1 MKETKTI
8 VNPSFPVL
16 MYEVAELMT
25 YGWTVSQEVCPN
37 ASFTYYEVE
46 MYRDDESV
54 ALMQQRVNKAVAGK
68 QDRTKDVMREN
79 LAKNRTKRW
88 EKKEEDSNE
97 G

>member
-25 YGWTVSQEVCPN
+25 YGWMPSQELCPN
-37 ASFTYYEVE
+37 YNFVYFEVE
-46 MYRDDESV
+46 MYRDEDTI
-54 ALMQQRVNKAVAGK
+54 ATMQQRVNKAVAGK

-88 EKKEEDSNE
+88 EKKEEENVD
-97 G
+97 

>member
-1 MKETKTI
+1 MKETKLL
-8 VNPSFPVL
+8 VNPSFPVIA
-16 MYEVAELMT
+16 YEMAELVT
-25 YGWTVSQEVCPN
+25 YGWMPSQEICPN
-37 ASFTYYEVE
+37 ASFTYFEVE
-46 MYRDDESV
+46 MYRTPETI

-88 EKKEEDSNE
+88 EKKEEGSDE